1 MRPEYIQKD
10 EVITRPLLADFKRR
24 IDTSMSNE
32 EISKLLN
39 DDQQWLRTFISQEP
53 EIEQIQ
59 KLLNTY
65 LTDIEDLS
73 KSNIELKS
81 ELKKIVD
88 QYDEKV

>member
-1 MRPEYIQKD
+1 
-10 EVITRPLLADFKRR
+10 
-24 IDTSMSNE
+24 MSNE